1 MDLNLDHYSLE
12 DLLKLF
18 KIPEQ
23 FTEADLKEARKK
35 VVAVHPDK
43 SGLDKEYFLFFHKA
57 YSLLTSVHS
66 FKRKAQANMY
76 ETQSFETI
84 LESMEE
90 TDKRL
95 LAERFSANTS
105 FLKEFNTLFETL
117 YMKEEDGYG
126 DWLQSN
132 EDLDQSF
139 EERKKQSR
147 AMIISTI
154 DAANTPYY
162 SDLKSVYTVDT
173 VIGVSEAD
181 YRRGFSTVE
190 ELKQDR
196 SKQIIPLQREQAEEM
211 LSRQEEEES
220 RLATERAFRLLQEEK
235 VNQKKEQSFW
245 SKLLRLQ

>member
-18 KIPEQ
+18 KLPEQ
-23 FTEADLKEARKK
+23 FTEADLKEARKR

-147 AMIISTI
+147 AMVVSTI

-196 SKQIIPLQREQAEEM
+196 SKQIIPLQREQAEEL

-235 VNQKKEQSFW
+235 VNQKKQQSFW
-245 SKLLRLQ
+245 SQLLRLQ